1 VPEEIHFPR
10 PISTLDDQEFWNGC
24 NNDELRL
31 QKCSSCS
38 KYRWL
43 PKPMC
48 PQCNSLEHEWVKVS
62 GKGRV
67 YSWTIV
73 VHPVH
78 PAANRKVPYN
88 VAQVQLEEDPEVIL
102 VTNLVGVGND
112 DITMGMP
119 VEVVFEEDEPG
130 VKLPK
135 FRPI

>member
-1 VPEEIHFPR
+1 MPEEIHFPR
-10 PISTLDDQEFWNGC
+10 PVSTLDDQEFWDGC
-24 NNDELRL
+24 NKEELRL

-78 PAANRKVPYN
+78 PAANSKVPYN

-112 DITMGMP
+112 DITMGMQ